1 MRMLNLRD
9 VLELV
14 NHGLDD
20 RAFASEQLI
29 VQLHLSGSS
38 CCAEVCQRTQPL
50 REAQI
55 NRVLCLHRNNQNAP
69 LSVLLH

>member
-29 VQLHLSGSS
+29 VQLHLYWFFMLRRGLSKNSTVKGS
-38 CCAEVCQRTQPL
+38 ADK
-50 REAQI
+50 
-55 NRVLCLHRNNQNAP
+55 
-69 LSVLLH
+69 